1 MLSYAL
7 RIGLLLAFAAPAFA
21 NDCLPISEAQLH
33 VGKMKCITGKVL
45 KVTSADSGTHFLN
58 FCGDYRVCPFQ
69 VVVFRSD
76 LKHVGDVRQLEGRV
90 IQIHG
95 EIKNYDGH
103 AEIILKETRQ
113 LRGEAAKIPPLAK
126 KYDV

>member
-58 FCGDYRVCPFQ
+58 FCDDYRVCPFQ

-76 LKHVGDVRQLEGRV
+76 LKHVGDVRSSKGASFRFT
-90 IQIHG
+90 
-95 EIKNYDGH
+95 
-103 AEIILKETRQ
+103 ARLKTTMAMR
-113 LRGEAAKIPPLAK
+113 KSF
-126 KYDV
+126 